1 MPVHI
6 FSRGHSRDTTRKN
19 LNRWSRHPSLCFS
32 IDDRVAGPM
41 APPPPRLRTYSADP
55 GAEACSGERP
65 PAEACSG
72 ERPPAEACSV
82 QRPPAEVSSE
92 RRAVMRPPGEVTESA
107 RICSYYSS

>member
-19 LNRWSRHPSLCFS
+19 LNRWPRLPSLCFS

-55 GAEACSGERP
+55 G
-65 PAEACSG
+65 AEACSG